1 MARTRNKNRD
11 YDKERTSQPNNAQD
25 LAEDKQYEKGERA
38 GEDKSRR
45 KNARG
50 GKFIVT
56 TKSTNMDAANP
67 IEHHSIN
74 ADILKAMGTLM
85 PHMIT
90 GLPIERFDNYGNAAA
105 IHTPGIMTLGY
116 LPTIGDANDDSDG
129 INVAMTQLFSFMR
142 SKTSGQNY
150 FEAPDIAL
158 YITSTS
164 SLYTLFALGCRIYG
178 TMDAWDV
185 QNRYVPDE
193 LLRAAGF
200 DPKSFR
206 RNKLNFWGWL
216 NDFAMRIASRVMP
229 VDIMYFTRQMWM
241 VSNYYRDSAT
251 RESQLIQFV
260 PTSLFQ
266 LNEGI
271 SAAKTKYY
279 ISKQVSNPKFT
290 MPGQTSVSLVAVPW
304 ASDGTTINGSGD
316 NARALCTVEQ
326 FMEFADAL
334 WANQNRSQ
342 DMGYISAAIER
353 AFEASIM
360 NVQKV
365 SEDYQ
370 VTPVYEET
378 VLRQVENIHILTN
391 VSGFRYVLKENISI
405 NAGWIELENVFAV
418 TSPYVAIFD
427 AYKSILTQDEYN
439 VMVQENVIKAQADE
453 ILLNFHGT
461 AADVTPEAVMEAS
474 RMCAARL
481 DPEVDKNAIT
491 TDNWV
496 GIPYDPNIQSVHSLQ
511 THSTEV
517 FVCAN
522 INQFEF
528 KNPYTPWTGV
538 STHSYAFGSYYYTVD
553 YAQRMRAAIARNA
566 TDEAKLTLFTAF
578 VNYLTIQREENER
591 MLTLLSKWDWHP
603 IVNEI
608 KYAYTSGNTVALFTL
623 LSQPFFDIDIPAI
636 MEVRQLRQLNA
647 FDVLSQFTCR
657 QLHMFM

>member
-1 MARTRNKNRD
+1 MARTRNKNNN
-11 YDKERTSQPNNAQD
+11 YDREKTSQPNNAQD

-56 TKSTNMDAANP
+56 TKSDAMDAANP

-74 ADILKAMGTLM
+74 PDILKAMGSLM

-90 GLPIERFDNYGNAAA
+90 GLPIERFDNYGNAAS

-129 INVAMTQLFSFMR
+129 INVAMTQLFTFMR

-178 TMDAWDV
+178 TLDAWDV

-200 DPKSFR
+200 DPTSFR

-260 PTSLFQ
+260 PTALFQ

-279 ISKQVSNPKFT
+279 ISKQVSNSKFT
-290 MPGQTSVSLVAVPW
+290 IPGQTSVSLIAAPW
-304 ASDGTTINGSGD
+304 ASDGSSINGSGD

-326 FMEFADAL
+326 FMEFADTL

-353 AFEASIM
+353 AFENSIM

-365 SEDYQ
+365 GEDYQ

-378 VLRQVENIHILTN
+378 VLRQIENVHILTN
-391 VSGFRYVLKENISI
+391 VSGFRYVLKENVSI

-418 TSPYVAIFD
+418 TSPYAAIFD
-427 AYKSILTQDEYN
+427 AYQSVLLPDEYN
-439 VMVQENVIKAQADE
+439 VMISENVIKAQADE
-453 ILLNFHGT
+453 VLLNFHGT
-461 AADVTPEAVMEAS
+461 PADVTPEAVMEAS

-481 DPEVDKNAIT
+481 DPEVDKTAIT

-496 GIPYDPNIQSVHSLQ
+496 GLAYNPAIQSVHSLQ

-538 STHSYAFGSYYYTVD
+538 STHSYAFGSYYYSVD

-578 VNYLTIQREENER
+578 VNYLNIQREENER

-657 QLHMFM
+657 QLHMFV